1 MAIEQ
6 NPFEMISQAVS
17 NVVPITE
24 MEESADATFEVDP
37 TDGGVIVD
45 FSENVEMEATGDIIE
60 WYGDLSETL
69 DEDDLGAIA
78 SDVIDNYEADKDSRA
93 EWESMFERGFDL
105 LGLKLEQGSEPF
117 EGACTA
123 VHPLL
128 IESAVKFQS
137 KASGE
142 LFPVGGPVKTQ
153 ILGKSTPE
161 KEMQANRVQNFMNYQ
176 LTEQM
181 PEYFDE
187 FERMLFHLP
196 LIGSAFKKLY
206 YDASLKRPASEFI
219 PIDQFYVSYYATNL
233 RNADRYTHVIYR
245 SPVEIARDIRAG
257 VYQDIDLPTPSQGDM
272 PSFTEKM
279 DTILGLSPSS
289 DHDPQYILLE
299 QHCYLD
305 IEDDGVSLPYIVTVE
320 QQSRQVLSIRRN
332 YKQDDPNKEKI
343 SHFVHYR
350 FVPGFGFYGLGLIHF
365 LGNLT
370 MSATAAMRS
379 LIDAGQFA
387 NLPGGFKAK
396 GVRMVGDN
404 DPIAPGE
411 FKEVEAT
418 GIDLSKAIVT
428 LPYKEP
434 SATLHQ
440 MLNFVTVAGQ
450 KFADST
456 EQVISDA
463 ASYGPVGTTMAL
475 LEASSKFFSAIH
487 KRVHK
492 SQKDE
497 FNILARIDYDYL
509 PREYPYDVP
518 YEDRSI
524 FKKDFDGRIDILPVS
539 DPNIPSNAHRMMM
552 ANMALQMAQQSP
564 PGMFN
569 LEALNR
575 TILNAANMP
584 NIEEILPPKIE
595 PQKMDPVSDIMAATK
610 GIPIAAFPGQ
620 NHDAHIQTKMAYL
633 QDPMNGSNPIMQRIR
648 PILEANI
655 QEHSVLKYQEQMNGI
670 SKEIMKGMPEQAGNP
685 AAIEMALA
693 QAAQQVMN
701 ANQAMGQAQSPEQ
714 QLVALEQAKVEL
726 EKQKIQSNA
735 QAQAAE
741 MELKNKK
748 FELEENSQIINMM
761 ESSSQDNFKNKKD
774 DLDRKLKIDLKS
786 MDVATQTELKEIE
799 ENYKKEIKK
808 MELMVKS
815 MIEEEKKDRDDLDR
829 KLKIDLKSMDVVTQT
844 ELKEHEI
851 DHQREMKEMELMI
864 KDMIEERRLD
874 FEVQKE
880 VSRVVNE
887 KIKNNFEDAKQQ
899 DLNLMIQ
906 IAIDQVEENEND
918 EEG

>member
-1 MAIEQ
+1 MATER
-6 NPFEMISQAVS
+6 NPFEQIPQEVS
-17 NVVPITE
+17 NVVP
-24 MEESADATFEVDP
+24 MAPAEETDIDATFQVED
-37 TDGGVIVD
+37 DGGVTVD
-45 FSENVEMEATGDIIE
+45 FSPEDVIMKPSESIAE

-69 DEDDLGAIA
+69 EEEALFSIAI
-78 SDVIDNYEADKDSRA
+78 DVIENYQADKDSRG
-93 EWESMFERGFDL
+93 EWESMFERGFEL
-105 LGLKLEQGSEPF
+105 LGLKLEPGSEPF

-142 LFPVGGPVKTQ
+142 LFPSSGPVKAN

-176 LTEQM
+176 VTEQM

-187 FERMLFHLP
+187 FERMLFQLP
-196 LIGSAFKKLY
+196 LIGSAFKKVY
-206 YDASLKRPASEFI
+206 YDSTLQRPVSEFI
-219 PIDQFYVSYYATNL
+219 PIDQFYVSYFATDL

-245 SPVEIARDIRAG
+245 SPIELERDVRAG
-257 VYQDIDLPTPSQGDM
+257 VYKDVDLPDPNNTNIT
-272 PSFTEKM
+272 SFTEKM
-279 DTILGLSPSS
+279 DTIIGISPSS
-289 DHDPQYILLE
+289 DKDPQYILLE

-305 IEDDGVSLPYIVTVE
+305 IEGKDQSLPYIVTVE
-320 QQSRQVLSIRRN
+320 EQSRQVLSIRRN
-332 YKQDDPNKEKI
+332 YEQNDPNMEKR

-396 GVRMVGDN
+396 GLRMVGDN
-404 DPIAPGE
+404 EPISPGE

-418 GIDLSKAIVT
+418 GIDLSKAIIP

-434 SATLHQ
+434 SSTLFS
-440 MLNFVTVAGQ
+440 MLSFVASAGQ

-456 EQVISDA
+456 EQIVSDA

-475 LEASSKFFSAIH
+475 LEASSKFFTAIH
-487 KRVHK
+487 KRLHK

-497 FNILARIDYDYL
+497 FRILAKIDYDYL
-509 PREYPYDVP
+509 PNEYPYDVP
-518 YEDRSI
+518 FEDRSI
-524 FKKDFDGRIDILPVS
+524 FKSDFDGKVDIIPVS

-569 LEALNR
+569 MEALNR
-575 TILNAANMP
+575 TILSAANMP
-584 NIEEILPPKIE
+584 NLEQILPPKIE
-595 PQKMDPVSDIMAATK
+595 PKPMDPVSDIMAATK

-633 QDPMNGSNPIMQRIR
+633 QDPMNGANPIMQRVK

-655 QEHSVLKYQEQMNGI
+655 QEHSVMKYQEQMNGMAQQALEQI
-670 SKEIMKGMPEQAGNP
+670 PPEQQQNP
-685 AAIEMALA
+685 AVVEMAMA

-701 ANQAMGQAQSPEQ
+701 ANQAMGMAQSPEQ
-714 QLVALEQAKVEL
+714 QLVSLEQAKVEL
-726 EKQKIQSNA
+726 EKQKLQSDTMV
-735 QAQAAE
+735 QAAE

-748 FELEENSQIINMM
+748 LELEENEQIIDML
-761 ESSSQDNFKNKKD
+761 KD
-774 DLDRKLKIDLKS
+774 G
-786 MDVATQTELKEIE
+786 ATDKF
-799 ENYKKEIKK
+799 KKEKA
-808 MELMVKS
+808 E
-815 MIEEEKKDRDDLDR
+815 KDRQS
-829 KLKIDLKSMDVVTQT
+829 K
-844 ELKEHEI
+844 
-851 DHQREMKEMELMI
+851 
-864 KDMIEERRLD
+864 
-874 FEVQKE
+874 
-880 VSRVVNE
+880 E
-887 KIKNNFEDAKQQ
+887 KIKTIDVLSKVGIEELKIESQEDREGLDALVK
-899 DLNLMIQ
+899 M
-906 IAIDQVEENEND
+906 AIEKSKEETKNGN

>member
-1 MAIEQ
+1 MATER
-6 NPFEMISQAVS
+6 NPFEMIPEEVG
-17 NVVPITE
+17 NVIPMPN
-24 MEESADATFEVDP
+24 MEETTDATFEVDP
-37 TDGGVIVD
+37 LDGGVTVD
-45 FSENVEMEATGDIIE
+45 FSKSVEMEASEDIAE
-60 WYGDLSETL
+60 WYGDISESI
-69 DEDDLGAIA
+69 DESDLASIA
-78 SDVIDNYEADKDSRA
+78 GDVIENFEADKESRA
-93 EWESMFERGFDL
+93 EWESMFEKGFDL
-105 LGLKLEQGSEPF
+105 LGLRLEHGTEPF

-142 LFPVGGPVKTQ
+142 LFPSKGPVKAQ
-153 ILGKSTPE
+153 IFGKSTPE
-161 KEMQANRVQNFMNYQ
+161 KELQANRVQNFMNYQ

-196 LIGSAFKKLY
+196 LIGSSFKKVY
-206 YDASLKRPASEFI
+206 YDATIKRPRSEFI
-219 PIDQFYVSYYATNL
+219 PIDQFYISYYATDL
-233 RNADRYTHVIYR
+233 GNADRYTHVIYR
-245 SPVEIARDIRAG
+245 SPVEIARDIRVG
-257 VYQDIDLPTPSQGDM
+257 VYQDIDLPTPSASNM
-272 PSFTEKM
+272 TAFSEKM
-279 DTILGLSPSS
+279 DTIIGLSPSS
-289 DHDPQYILLE
+289 DNDPQYILLE
-299 QHCYLD
+299 QHCYLSLD
-305 IEDDGVSLPYIVTVE
+305 DEDEALPYIVTVE
-320 QQSRQVLSIRRN
+320 KQSRQVLSIRRN

-396 GVRMVGDN
+396 GVRMVGNN

-418 GIDLSKAIVT
+418 GIDLSKAIIP

-434 SATLHQ
+434 SSTLFQ
-440 MLNFVTVAGQ
+440 MLNFVAAAGQ

-475 LEASSKFFSAIH
+475 LEASSKFFTAIH
-487 KRVHK
+487 KRLHK

-497 FNILARIDYDYL
+497 FRILARIDYDYL
-509 PREYPYDVP
+509 PQEYPYDVP

-524 FKKDFDGRIDILPVS
+524 FKKDFDGRIDIIPVS

-584 NIEEILPPKIE
+584 NVEEILPPKIK
-595 PQKMDPVSDIMAATK
+595 PKPMDPVSDIMAATK

-620 NHDAHIQTKMAYL
+620 NHDAHIQVKMAYL
-633 QDPMNGSNPIMQRIR
+633 QDPMNGANPIMQRIK

-655 QEHSVLKYQEQMNGI
+655 QEHSIMKYQEQISGI
-670 SKEIMKGMPEQAGNP
+670 TQEALKKVPEQANNP
-685 AAIEMALA
+685 AVVEMAMA
-693 QAAQQVMN
+693 EAAQQIVN

-714 QLVALEQAKVEL
+714 QLLAIEQSKVEL
-726 EKQKIQSNA
+726 EKQKLQSDTVTN
-735 QAQAAE
+735 AAE
-741 MELKNKK
+741 LELKNKK
-748 FELEENSQIINMM
+748 LELEENAQIIGMLK
-761 ESSSQDNFKNKKD
+761 SGASDNFKREKSEA
-774 DLDRKLKIDLKS
+774 DRGSKEKIKS
-786 MDVATQTELKEIE
+786 
-799 ENYKKEIKK
+799 
-808 MELMVKS
+808 MELMTKAAL
-815 MIEEEKKDRDDLDR
+815 EEFKVD
-829 KLKIDLKSMDVVTQT
+829 
-844 ELKEHEI
+844 KEDE
-851 DHQREMKEMELMI
+851 REVIRVMKEMLMANMKENQEL
-864 KDMIEERRLD
+864 DMKGLD
-874 FEVQKE
+874 ALVKMAIAQQKE
-880 VSRVVNE
+880 T
-887 KIKNNFEDAKQQ
+887 A
-899 DLNLMIQ
+899 
-906 IAIDQVEENEND
+906 ND
-918 EEG
+918 EER